1 MAKQFKKLLK
11 TEVQQEEKKDEDTA
25 SISAVVQK
33 ELAKMA
39 SAEGLTNT
47 NNIPNGP
54 MITLKSILKNAKN
67 ASSTN

>member
-1 MAKQFKKLLK
+1 MAKQFKELLK
-11 TEVQQEEKKDEDTA
+11 AEVQQEEKRDEATA
-25 SISAVVQK
+25 SISAVIQK

-39 SAEGLTNT
+39 SAEAMTNT

-54 MITLKSILKNAKN
+54 AITLKSILKNAKN